1 MSPTITTT
9 SLEAAAIA
17 LHDVPRTAYSV
28 PHVYP
33 SAAPAYTAAPLAER
47 PPISKDQLRL
57 YVHVPF
63 CSYRCTF
70 CYFAVRVGADDA
82 LKARYVD
89 AIARELETVPQ
100 GTPLLQLYTGG
111 GTPTA
116 LPPDLLDRLLE
127 SVFSRTTRSGAG
139 VHTVETSPDTA
150 TEAHARVLVRHG
162 VGRVSMGVQSLD
174 GEVLGSVHRKQ
185 TSDQVFEAASLLSDA
200 GLIVNVD
207 LIYGLPG
214 QTEAGFAADLKRIA
228 DAGVPALTLY
238 SLRLND
244 RTPVRKVLQPGE
256 RFDLA
261 GLMRWRA
268 FVARAATDLG
278 YTQTRWH
285 TFKRLD
291 SRAKNHERLAC
302 FDGSGGYQVGVG
314 VSARS
319 HLGHTI
325 YRNNEKIGAYLDRID
340 NDQSPVEQ
348 TYVLNDL
355 DQQTQYVART
365 LGDGQAMSRD
375 GFESTFGMPIEE
387 TFGEVVR
394 RLREG
399 GLIEDD
405 GNVIALSETGKLL
418 YDLVTLAF
426 YPPHAQ
432 AWLKERETDLTLT
445 EVVRPQISSPGGA

>member
-1 MSPTITTT
+1 MTSTID
-9 SLEAAAIA
+9 SSALEAAELA
-17 LHDVPRTAYSV
+17 LCDVPRTAYSV

-33 SAAPAYTAAPLAER
+33 SAAPAYTDSPMAAR
-47 PPISKDQLRL
+47 PPISRKQLRL
-57 YVHVPF
+57 YLHVPF

-89 AIARELETVPQ
+89 AVARELEEVPP

-116 LPPDLLDRLLE
+116 LSPDLLDRLLE
-127 SVFSRTTRSGAG
+127 AVFSRTSPSGAG

-162 VGRVSMGVQSLD
+162 IGRVSMGVQSLD
-174 GEVLGSVHRKQ
+174 GEILGSVHRKQ
-185 TSDQVFEAASLLSDA
+185 TSDQVFESASLLSDA
-200 GLIVNVD
+200 GLIVNID

-214 QTEAGFAADLKRIA
+214 QTEASFAADLKRIA
-228 DAGVPALTLY
+228 DAGIPAVTFY
-238 SLRLND
+238 SLRHNE
-244 RTPVRKVLQPGE
+244 RTPVRRMLRPDE

-261 GLMRWRA
+261 GLARWRK
-268 FVARAATDLG
+268 FVAQAAADHG
-278 YTQTRWH
+278 YSQTRWH

-291 SRAKNHERLAC
+291 TRAKNHERLAC
-302 FDGSGGYQVGVG
+302 FDGSGGYQLGVG

-325 YRNNEKIGAYLDRID
+325 YRNNEKIGAYLDRIE
-340 NDQSPVEQ
+340 NGQSPVEQ
-348 TYVLNDL
+348 TYALNDI
-355 DQQTQYVART
+355 DRKTQYVART
-365 LGDGQAMSRD
+365 LGDGHVMSRAD
-375 GFESTFGMPIEE
+375 FAAVFGTPIED
-387 TFGEVVR
+387 TYGGVLT
-394 RLREG
+394 RLCKG

-405 GNVIALSETGKLL
+405 GGLIALSEVGKLL

-432 AWLKERETDLTLT
+432 AWLKEREADISDA
-445 EVVRPQISSPGGA
+445 EPSPAQVRGPGQR